1 MLLIPSHSFVNQRP
15 PVRRRINKKQIR
27 IMASPNP
34 NPNPNDGSGK
44 SPFDLP
50 DDFSYQFMGPPTTSV
65 PSQNFQFT
73 TMSSPPMQ
81 ATNIGPSPAPSTQ
94 YQFITTTGE
103 EDSATSKRKLKTVRS
118 HVMRNFLQQQQQQR
132 RAGQTPVSSP
142 PSEYLS
148 VEVSPEEQGRRK
160 RSKSYESPPPGQSR
174 KSSVASSAPSTME
187 QQIWASS
194 ASYQGAG
201 SPNMSGSVRRG
212 SSQSTV
218 PSPCTYRHTCATS

>member
-1 MLLIPSHSFVNQRP
+1 
-15 PVRRRINKKQIR
+15 
-27 IMASPNP
+27 MAS
-34 NPNPNDGSGK
+34 PNPNDGSGK
-44 SPFDLP
+44 SPFDMP
-50 DDFSYQFMGPPTTSV
+50 DDFSYQFMGPPTTSA
-65 PSQNFQFT
+65 SAQDLQFT
-73 TMSSPPMQ
+73 AASSPPMQ
-81 ATNIGPSPAPSTQ
+81 ATDFQIRPSPVPSTQ

-132 RAGQTPVSSP
+132 RAGQTPASSP

-160 RSKSYESPPPGQSR
+160 RSKSWESPPPGQSR
-174 KSSVASSAPSTME
+174 KSSVASSAPSTLE
-187 QQIWASS
+187 QQMWASS

-201 SPNMSGSVRRG
+201 SPNLSGSVRRG

-218 PSPCTYRHTCATS
+218 PSPCTYDR